1 MTHKQICQSKQVVT
15 QSHRTWGKK
24 PGRYEIE

>member
-1 MTHKQICQSKQVVT
+1 LVLTAVRKLMVRTTFCG
-15 QSHRTWGKK
+15 TWGKK